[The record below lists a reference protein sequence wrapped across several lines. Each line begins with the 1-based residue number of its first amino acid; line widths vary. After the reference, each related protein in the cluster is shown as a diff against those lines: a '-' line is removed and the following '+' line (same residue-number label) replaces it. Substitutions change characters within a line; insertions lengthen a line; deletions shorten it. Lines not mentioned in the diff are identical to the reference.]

1 MKDIYDATMSCDKC
15 KKSTIKSY
23 KMKDGFKIRI
33 WSCPQCGETWEHPT
47 DMDAYKEF
55 IDIKKRD
62 FEVKLRPV
70 GNSWTVSIPKE
81 IIKFEEVSQTKV
93 IRMSLNEPG
102 KLTLFFRREKR
113 VYP

>member
-1 MKDIYDATMSCDKC
+1 MKDIYDGTLVCPKC

-23 KMKDGFKIRI
+23 KMKSGFKIRI
-33 WSCPQCGETWEHPT
+33 WSCPECGEETEHPADT
-47 DMDAYKEF
+47 DAYKEF
-55 IDIKKRD
+55 MDIKRRD